1 MLYFFSFEITELYLN
16 AITYIFVAY
25 FALFAIL
32 IIWNLV
38 DPGIL
43 EVTLCSYSCSC
54 T

>member
-1 MLYFFSFEITELYLN
+1 MLYLFSFEITELYLN
-16 AITYIFVAY
+16 AIIYISAAY

-38 DPGIL
+38 DPAIL
-43 EVTLCSYSCSC
+43 EVTLCFCSCSC